1 MRFNKIKNMKI
12 KNRKIKLIT
21 PTLLIVF
28 CLFSFNFVI
37 GACDDYDCPTSDK
50 YGLSKTAGRAGMGTE
65 VSGLPIIIGGIVGV
79 FLSFLGVIFF
89 VLMIYGGFMWM
100 TARGNETQVE
110 SARKTIGNAII
121 GLIVVLSAYVITS
134 LVTSELVD
142 VTQ

>member
-1 MRFNKIKNMKI
+1 MKI

-110 SARKTIGNAII
+110 DAKKIITRATIGLLVIMVAHAITWFI
-121 GLIVVLSAYVITS
+121 ISQLSETTGYGA
-134 LVTSELVD
+134 
-142 VTQ
+142 